1 MKKSLFTLFAIGLA
15 FGVSA
20 QWTADPLLVFPEESS
35 LYVHEMKTGP
45 GGTTYFLI
53 DHPAGAD
60 EYDFENVKYDF
71 RLQAYDKEGNK
82 LFDGEYGKLI
92 SNYPNRSYT
101 VCNDYL
107 MVDRDDNAI
116 VSVADCRNSAD
127 GSQMSYTIYKIS
139 PTGEMLWGEDGVNV
153 DDGIA
158 RDFNAHMSMA
168 QLDDGSYVCAWQR
181 SYGEN
186 NWAIEIMKL
195 SADGRLL
202 WNADETRMISDA
214 TSYTYPY
221 VVNAG
226 DNQCILVYAK
236 GSNQE
241 IYVRKL
247 DIDGTNAW
255 GEDTRVY
262 RSGWGQIPLWT
273 ILDVKPSGDGGV
285 IIGWNDDREFT
296 NVDSAY
302 ISYVKPDGKLG
313 FLAASENG
321 DVKLGYSEMRALSVK
336 VMELNGDFYAMWR
349 ETSSGQSWNSIRA
362 QRISKS
368 GELLWDEEG
377 VEVIPMT
384 QVAFGYFNL
393 TPAPDGNIALFYMK
407 NDNYTISCY
416 VEPRNAETGERA
428 FESDD
433 IDGLPI
439 TDVLNPSAANLVAE
453 PCPEHDFW
461 AISWTEGYTDYSWY
475 VQRLGYDYKTG
486 PDMSGVKDIAADK
499 KVASFNYD
507 GTSFNSANAGRLIV
521 SNLAG
526 AKMLETNISAF
537 ESLSWNAPAP
547 GVYTATLIPEKGKA
561 ISIKLLCK

>member
-1 MKKSLFTLFAIGLA
+1 MKKSLSTLFAIGLA

-35 LYVHEMKTGP
+35 MYVHEMKTGP

-158 RDFNAHMSMA
+158 RDFNAHMSIA

-181 SYGEN
+181 SYGEQS
-186 NWAIEIMKL
+186 WAIEVMKI

-202 WNADETRMISDA
+202 WNADETRLIADNSM
-214 TSYTYPY
+214 YQYPY

-226 DNQCILVYAK
+226 DNQCLLVYAK

-247 DIDGTNAW
+247 DIDGSCAW
-255 GEDTRVY
+255 ADDTRVY
-262 RSGWGQIPLWT
+262 RSGWGGIPIWT
-273 ILDVKPSGDGGV
+273 ILDVQPSGDGGV

-321 DVKLGYSEMRALSVK
+321 DVRLGYSEMRALNVK
-336 VMELNGDFYAMWR
+336 VMEHNGDFYAMWR
-349 ETSSGQSWNSIRA
+349 ETSSGQSWNNIRA

-377 VEVIPMT
+377 VEIVPML
-384 QVAFGYFNL
+384 QVSYGYFNL
-393 TPAPDGNIALFYMK
+393 TPAPDDNIALFYMK
-407 NDNYTISCY
+407 NDGYTISGY

-428 FESDD
+428 SDSDD

-439 TDVLNPSAANLVAE
+439 TDILPPSAANLVAE

-486 PDMSGVKDIAADK
+486 PDTSGVKDIAADK

-521 SNLAG
+521 SNLDG
-526 AKMLETNISAF
+526 TKMMETNISAF
-537 ESLSWNAPAP
+537 ESLSWKAPAA

-561 ISIKLLCK
+561 MTIKLICK